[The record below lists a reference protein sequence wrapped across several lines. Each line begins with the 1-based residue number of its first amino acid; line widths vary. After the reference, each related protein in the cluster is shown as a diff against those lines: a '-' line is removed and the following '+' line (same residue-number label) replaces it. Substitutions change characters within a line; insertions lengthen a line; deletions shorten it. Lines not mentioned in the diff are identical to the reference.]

1 MEEIKNKKNIGLSNF
16 WFVVNFILTI
26 IAFIYLFKSRLTS
39 EIVKYTLYIAIPIA
53 IIFFFIYIYF
63 WIKDGFRKPNI
74 SILIY
79 ATFIIPFASLSYY
92 ALAVSVK
99 DIYLWAQSPTFTKS
113 TTIILTVLITAIIG
127 LLLFYFRL
135 RLRSIYGFTEAIFGL
150 IIAGNKIAIQNNLDI
165 LNSEFYLTLLT
176 AAIYLVVRG
185 LDNIHQGLT
194 KDPIDPIGIKIFNFL
209 KQS

>member
-1 MEEIKNKKNIGLSNF
+1 NKKNIGLSNF